1 MTDYSAHTPESA
13 SANARPKL
21 PPSSTQSLA
30 AGRALRKRM
39 PRSQLGALSHHDRR
53 PLEILAEQ
61 NSTRL
66 QHLIPLRNE
75 RMSQSPFTF
84 YRGTAA
90 LMAADLASE
99 VHTDILVPSCGD
111 AHVSNFGFYASPQ
124 RSLVFDLNDFD
135 EAAWAPWEWDLK
147 RLVAS
152 VIIAGQ
158 ATSRNQDVVDTAAL
172 ATVRAYAHTL
182 RANLGLS
189 PTERYYTHIDAD
201 AGVATLPND
210 AQRVLRKA
218 IKHAR
223 RRTGERSVKK
233 LTVTDEHGY
242 MHFVLQPPTLSQV
255 ADATLQQMRH
265 LMEHYLE
272 NTNFDIHQLLQH
284 YEVVNIV
291 RRVVGVGSVGTR
303 CTLNLLQDGDRN
315 ALLLQGK
322 EAGKSVLEQYG
333 GITQPRILR
342 DGVARHGEGARVVS
356 MQRVLQAVSDPFLG
370 YLRYDG
376 ADFYVRQFHDMKGGI
391 DADTLDDGPFKV
403 YAQACGVTLA
413 RAHSQ
418 SPRAALIS
426 GYLGNGRVAAQ
437 ALLEWGYA
445 YADRSRSDYEQFLA
459 SL

>member
-1 MTDYSAHTPESA
+1 MTDSSAHTAESA

-39 PRSQLGALSHHDRR
+39 PRRQLSALSHHDRR

-66 QHLIPLRNE
+66 QDLIPLRNE

-90 LMAADLASE
+90 LMAADLAAD

-135 EAAWAPWEWDLK
+135 EAAWAPWEWDVK

-233 LTVTDEHGY
+233 LTVTEENGH
-242 MHFVLQPPTLSQV
+242 MRFVLQPPTLSQV

-272 NTNFDIHQLLQH
+272 NTNFDIHQLLRH

-303 CTLNLLQDGDRN
+303 CTLNLLQDGDGN

-370 YLRYDG
+370 YLRHDG